1 MLDRLDSLG
10 CCGGS
15 EGGPMCYA
23 LQASWSL
30 PRSWLLSV
38 FPGGTSACWRKGT
51 SLCNGKDGAKV
62 SPGWDL
68 LSSSQLH
75 QGQQLMCV
83 GLISAMVME
92 EKSVI
97 LIFFF
102 FSKSKVNF
110 PNIIYHPQ
118 DTSFP
123 SHTCRVVSSK
133 LSTPRRWWD
142 PLKHWLGSLP
152 PWCDSL
158 KWNLLTI
165 HFTSL

>member
-102 FSKSKVNF
+102 SQKVKWIF
-110 PNIIYHPQ
+110 LISFIIHKIHRFLPTPAELLALNYLLRAGDGTLWNTDWVVYHL
-118 DTSFP
+118 D
-123 SHTCRVVSSK
+123 V
-133 LSTPRRWWD
+133 TPW
-142 PLKHWLGSLP
+142 SE
-152 PWCDSL
+152 
-158 KWNLLTI
+158 T
-165 HFTSL
+165 F